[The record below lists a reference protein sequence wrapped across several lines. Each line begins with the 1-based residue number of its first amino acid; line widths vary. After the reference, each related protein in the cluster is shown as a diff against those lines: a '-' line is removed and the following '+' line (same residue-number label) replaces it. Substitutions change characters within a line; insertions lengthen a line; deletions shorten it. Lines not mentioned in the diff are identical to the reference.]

1 MIDTAPD
8 SPIQLAIRAAGGAS
22 ALATHF
28 GIARVSVHEWVK
40 NGRVPAEKAPI
51 VAELAAKAGTYFT
64 LEQLCPPVPW
74 GVAAS
79 HMAGEK
85 LLSN

>member
-1 MIDTAPD
+1 MAESTTE

-22 ALATHF
+22 AVAAKF
-28 GIARVSVHEWVK
+28 EIARVSVHEWVK
-40 NGRVPAEKAPI
+40 AGRIPAEKAPI
-51 VAELAAKAGTYFT
+51 VAEMAAQRGSYFT

-74 GVAAS
+74 GVAAA

-85 LLSN
+85 VAAG